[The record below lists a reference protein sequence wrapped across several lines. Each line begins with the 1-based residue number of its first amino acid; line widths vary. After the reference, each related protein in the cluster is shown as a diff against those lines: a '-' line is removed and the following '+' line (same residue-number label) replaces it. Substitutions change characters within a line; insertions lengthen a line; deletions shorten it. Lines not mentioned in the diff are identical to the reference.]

1 MMDTKQQY
9 NKIQQFIKQHYRD
22 FNDSGTV
29 TVHPTDTGFEVGN
42 FTITN
47 IDNGWQVIN
56 NKGQVIY
63 ELHQRRLAI
72 LLAALLCKKKYEHA
86 RLTAGIDQ
94 KYDIF
99 ASDRGLYE
107 YRAAS
112 NPDNYVYKHRLNRVV
127 DELDTLNSQ
136 IIELEK
142 SACLQ

>member
-1 MMDTKQQY
+1 MDTQQQY

-42 FTITN
+42 FTIRN
-47 IDNGWQVIN
+47 MDNGWQVIN

-86 RLTAGIDQ
+86 KLAAGIDQ

-99 ASDRGLYE
+99 SGDRGLYE
-107 YRAAS
+107 YRLAS
-112 NPDNYVYKHRLNRVV
+112 NPDNYTYKHRLIKAV
-127 DELDTLNSQ
+127 DELDILNSQ
-136 IIELEK
+136 INELEK